1 MKLTPKEVECGH
13 CGHIFI
19 ADRNKSW
26 CEKCC
31 RAVFYDAKDQRRH
44 KVFSWSLIG
53 AVLALITIMTYLVL
67 EYVVQP
73 LSRL

>member
-1 MKLTPKEVECGH
+1 MKLTPKEVACSH
-13 CGHIFI
+13 CGHTFI
-19 ADRNKSW
+19 ADREKSW

-31 RAVFYDAKDQRRH
+31 RPVFYDITDQRRH
-44 KVFSWSLIG
+44 KLFGWTIVG
-53 AVLALITIMTYLVL
+53 AVLALITIATYLVI